1 MLNILF
7 QIKQHKVEFDTQ
19 SSTTVVRLSYSNER
33 KAVTPRK
40 SISDLQDAHVGSYHI
55 NLYENSQAVT

>member
-1 MLNILF
+1 M
-7 QIKQHKVEFDTQ
+7 KW
-19 SSTTVVRLSYSNER
+19 SSTRKALRLSYSNER

-40 SISDLQDAHVGSYHI
+40 SISDLQDAHAGSYHI